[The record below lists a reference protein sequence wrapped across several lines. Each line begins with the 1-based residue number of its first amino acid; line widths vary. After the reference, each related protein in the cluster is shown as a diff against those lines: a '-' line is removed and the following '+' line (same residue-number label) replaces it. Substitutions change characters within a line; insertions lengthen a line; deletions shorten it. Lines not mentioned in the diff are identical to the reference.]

1 VQFTQVK
8 KEMGSSMTG
17 SEKSRNIDDREQFRR
32 YAEAALAGLDHID
45 LSYEAACNAAFKQA
59 IEMMMME
66 DFFFDQYQIQAC
78 EQAIRNAR
86 AKHGIEE
93 PSEPSKVF

>member
-1 VQFTQVK
+1 
-8 KEMGSSMTG
+8 MGSSMTG
-17 SEKSRNIDDREQFRR
+17 SDNNGADERAQFRR

-45 LSYEAACNAAFKQA
+45 LSYETTCNAAFKQA

-66 DFFFDQYQIQAC
+66 DFYFEQYQIQWC
-78 EQAIRNAR
+78 EQAIKNAR
-86 AKHGIEE
+86 AKHGIKE

>member
-1 VQFTQVK
+1 
-8 KEMGSSMTG
+8 MTG
-17 SEKSRNIDDREQFRR
+17 SDNNGSDERAQFRR

-45 LSYEAACNAAFKQA
+45 LSCETTCNAAFKQA

-66 DFFFDQYQIQAC
+66 DFYFEQYQIQWC